1 MNHENINKVIDWLNR
16 GAPEYVFS
24 MRHALTTVSD
34 TDLTETDEDEYG
46 YWSLAYSERNKVTAG
61 CGSVCCIGGAAAQFD
76 GMKPGDYQ
84 DWTEVQDRALK
95 YFGIKRPTNC
105 PRMLAVFDPDLA
117 PANCRPKQAAEALK
131 IWASQSPEE
140 FDINF
145 NPWPELDEE

>member
-1 MNHENINKVIDWLNR
+1 MNHENINKVIDWLTR

-34 TDLTETDEDEYG
+34 THLTETDNDEYG

-76 GMKPGDYQ
+76 GMKLGEYE
-84 DWTEVQDRALK
+84 DWTDVQDRALK
-95 YFGIKRPTNC
+95 YFGVTKPYNC
-105 PRMLAVFDPDLA
+105 PWMLAVFDPGLA
-117 PANCRPKQAAEALK
+117 PYKVSPQQAAEALK
-131 IWASQSPEE
+131 IWASQSP
-140 FDINF
+140 FDITF